1 MLGIR
6 NYLGYISQRVR
17 SLCPGSLTIQ
27 SNQYIMNNKSARK
40 GFTLVEIMIVVVIIG
55 LLAAMA
61 IPAFAKV
68 RQQSRIKAVTNNLR
82 QLANAAQSY
91 MMEKSATQAAYT
103 DLVGTGTDFYLHNM
117 TPVVDEAYTGVTIVN
132 GQSQVVLTSASLGNI
147 TYNM

>member
-1 MLGIR
+1 MH
-6 NYLGYISQRVR
+6 N
-17 SLCPGSLTIQ
+17 T
-27 SNQYIMNNKSARK
+27 KKHHK

-68 RQQSRIKAVTNNLR
+68 RQQSRIKAVLNNVR

-91 MMEKSATQAAYT
+91 MMEKSATQAGYT

-117 TPVVDEAYTGVTIVN
+117 TPVVDEDYTGVSFVN